1 MNKTTHTTPLTTL
14 TADEKT
20 RSAAWDTINRM
31 MIDLT
36 VLIEDG
42 ERRIGVMDQ
51 EQNTYGLEPQVRRVK
66 GLLEDSVRHARQART
81 GLEVAQNVLR
91 EEPTA

>member
-14 TADEKT
+14 TADEKA

-36 VLIEDG
+36 GLIEDG

-51 EQNTYGLEPQVRRVK
+51 EQNTYGLEPQVRRVQ
-66 GLLEDSVRHARQART
+66 GLLRHAVRSARESRT
-81 GLEVAQNVLR
+81 ALENAQIILR